1 MPVARLG
8 VRHPHRQVLVRPG
21 PAAGAA
27 ISGQREARHRAGRGP
42 ACGRDLPGPGR
53 EQLRRRRGVTATTT
67 LIPRSTEQEVA
78 GVQARELYVLQRTFV
93 EFCNS
98 AVTAG

>member
-1 MPVARLG
+1 
-8 VRHPHRQVLVRPG
+8 
-21 PAAGAA
+21 
-27 ISGQREARHRAGRGP
+27 
-42 ACGRDLPGPGR
+42 
-53 EQLRRRRGVTATTT
+53 VTAT